1 MNVRFR
7 VGAHGPSPVTVVL
20 EPSGAEY
27 VLQPGDYFE
36 FEWEDAPGAPIG
48 MIEHAP
54 DTVTVA
60 EGAGRARMWNSDG
73 NEMSMLG

>member
-1 MNVRFR
+1 MRFR
-7 VGAHGPSPVTVVL
+7 VGARGPTPVTVVL

-36 FEWEDAPGAPIG
+36 FEWEDAPGTPIG

-54 DTVTVA
+54 DTITIG
-60 EGAGRARMWNSDG
+60 EGNGRARMWNSNGD
-73 NEMSMLG
+73 EMSMLG